1 VSTQPNP
8 SIRLSWSKHSE
19 IARDGLVLC
28 LHACVLDSMHMVD
41 RCTAVVCV
49 PLRALAHRWKWWK
62 EQNAYLQQ
70 AQSVAMGN
78 ADMQLAES
86 AAAAAAAGEGAADR
100 SFGKYQQYLQQL
112 LSILFAFMHSD
123 LCVQYSTVQY
133 SIQYSTR
140 ARQQSNIECK

>member
-1 VSTQPNP
+1 
-8 SIRLSWSKHSE
+8 
-19 IARDGLVLC
+19 
-28 LHACVLDSMHMVD
+28 MHMVD

-86 AAAAAAAGEGAADR
+86 AAAAAAAAAGEGAADR
-100 SFGKYQQYLQQL
+100 SFGKLQQYLQQL
-112 LSILFAFMHSD
+112 LSILHAFRP
-123 LCVQYSTVQY
+123 LRTVQYSTVQY
-133 SIQYSTR
+133 ACTSTV
-140 ARQQSNIECK
+140 QH